1 MTVKTTFPSYARAH
15 RRPIGVVTLGFIQNS
30 LAVLLLAACRT
41 PKSGRLLAIIALLA
55 TLPLI
60 HGCAPLIAGGAA
72 ATGILVAQDRRT
84 VGTLTEDEGIELK
97 AAGRIGDRFKDGV
110 HVNVTSYSRMVL
122 LTGEVPDAAARTEA
136 ERITWAVENV
146 RGVHNE
152 LAVAGMSSYTIRS
165 NDAVIT
171 TKVKA
176 RFLDSQKFNP
186 LHVKVVTENSIV
198 YLMGTVK
205 KQEGND
211 ATEIARTTSGVQ
223 KVVRVFEFL
232 D

>member
-1 MTVKTTFPSYARAH
+1 MMR
-15 RRPIGVVTLGFIQNS
+15 
-30 LAVLLLAACRT
+30 
-41 PKSGRLLAIIALLA
+41 LAIVALLA
-55 TLPLI
+55 VLPLI
-60 HGCAPLIAGGAA
+60 HGCALLAGGAA
-72 ATGILVAQDRRT
+72 ATGVVVAQDRRT

-97 AAGRIGDRFKDGV
+97 AASRISERFKDGV
-110 HVNVTSYSRMVL
+110 HINVTSYNRMVL
-122 LTGEVPDAAARTEA
+122 LTGEVPDAAARTEV

-152 LAVAGMSSYTIRS
+152 LAIAGVSSYTVRS
-165 NDAVIT
+165 NDTLIT
-171 TKVKA
+171 SKVHT
-176 RFLDSQKFNP
+176 RFLDAQKFNS

-198 YLMGTVK
+198 YIMGLVK
-205 KQEGND
+205 KQEAND

>member
-1 MTVKTTFPSYARAH
+1 MR
-15 RRPIGVVTLGFIQNS
+15 
-30 LAVLLLAACRT
+30 
-41 PKSGRLLAIIALLA
+41 LAIIALLA

-72 ATGILVAQDRRT
+72 VTGVVVAQDRRT
-84 VGTLTEDEGIELK
+84 VGTFTEDEGIELK
-97 AAGRIGDRFKDGV
+97 AAGRIGERFKDGV
-110 HVNVTSYSRMVL
+110 HINVTSFNRMVL
-122 LTGEVPDAAARTEA
+122 LTGEAPDAATRTEA

-152 LAVAGMSSYTIRS
+152 MAIAGVSAYTVRS
-165 NDAVIT
+165 NDALIT

-176 RFLDSQKFNP
+176 RFLDSQNFNP

-198 YLMGTVK
+198 YLMGLVR
-205 KQEGND
+205 KQEAND

-223 KVVRVFEFL
+223 KVVRVFEYL